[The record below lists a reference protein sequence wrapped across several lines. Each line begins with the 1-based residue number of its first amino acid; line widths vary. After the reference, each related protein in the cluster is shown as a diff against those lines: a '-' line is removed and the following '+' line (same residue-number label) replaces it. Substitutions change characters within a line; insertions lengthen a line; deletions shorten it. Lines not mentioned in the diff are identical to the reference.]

1 MSVIVGAASITQ
13 SNEDL
18 RQRVTADKFS
28 EYLAGL
34 HTLPML
40 NWKEIASGTTQ
51 ASTTT
56 RIAILAASG
65 ARPGDLLLFTS
76 GSLAEKFAGVRSVAT
91 TAATLAFEMDGLT
104 AGVGYILLRVQ
115 PVSATNPI
123 STSIVG
129 SIPLPTGA
137 ATAALQSSTQ
147 TTDPTYGTFTNI
159 GTPWFDS
166 GGGVGG
172 YGPWPTIGDGQYSS
186 YPGVGLAARDSTGSG
201 TLHLYATP
209 TTPSASANGLITKS
223 ITYGI
228 NPSNDLGVLK
238 TDASHNLY
246 VAQSGAWTSTTTPTT
261 RVSQTGTITASAQ
274 SVTLTLSGAT
284 GAVVLV
290 RGTYTALNGIFEA
303 SWDGGTTYFT
313 VQAYRLD
320 SNTIETTTGSI
331 SNTARGWRIG
341 TRGATNLRLRSTAFT
356 SGTASVEVYAAYF
369 EAEPIPG
376 IASHAVTLASTTITS
391 VTPGTTAT
399 LLGKAIDAVPGAT
412 DTGVACLMQRV
423 DAPGTLTPASNDY
436 ALPRLDSNGRQWIHD
451 AVSRFSD
458 AAGGLG
464 SVSMPFGYVSS
475 GTRTVQAGSTA
486 TVIQVNTD
494 ATTLCRRGDILQVTT
509 GTFAQGIR
517 QFGFVSAV
525 TATTITLESPGLAVI
540 PAATLTVTIW
550 RPTFINCDTSGNL
563 SVLQATTPWTC
574 TPYTGAKLHFEAGV
588 VGFAGIGAALATV
601 LSLGNDSV
609 ELNLSNTTDVE
620 LTISMDGTTKH
631 TIPADSQFKF
641 TCTAV
646 GGNINAGEDIQV
658 QYETVAPTRGRFSVL
673 SAHY

>member
-56 RIAILAASG
+56 RIAVLAASG

-76 GSLAEKFAGVRSVAT
+76 GALAEKFVGVRSVAT
-91 TAATLAFEMDGLT
+91 TAATLAFEMEGLT
-104 AGVGYILLRVQ
+104 AGVGYTLLRVQ
-115 PVSATNPI
+115 PVSATNPLQTTATI
-123 STSIVG
+123 TG

-137 ATAALQSSTQ
+137 STAALQSNVQ
-147 TTDPTYGTFTNI
+147 ETDPTYGTFLKI
-159 GTPWFDS
+159 GIPWFDS
-166 GGGVGG
+166 GGPSSGI
-172 YGPWPTIGDGQYSS
+172 GPWPVLGDGMYAS
-186 YPGVGLAARDSTGSG
+186 YPGVALVARQPSGGGCVPLFADTSAPSSGADALGVRAVCYGIDGATNRVIKLDSTGQVYVVG
-201 TLHLYATP
+201 AVDATP
-209 TTPSASANGLITKS
+209 ADRLS
-223 ITYGI
+223 
-228 NPSNDLGVLK
+228 
-238 TDASHNLY
+238 
-246 VAQSGAWTSTTTPTT
+246 QS
-261 RVSQTGTITASAQ
+261 GTITASAQ
-274 SVTLTLSGAT
+274 SVTLALLGANGAT
-284 GAVVLV
+284 VLV
-290 RGTYTALNGIFEA
+290 RGTYSALNGIFEA
-303 SWDGGTTYFT
+303 SWDGGITYFT

-331 SNTARGWRIG
+331 SNTARGWKIG
-341 TRGATNLRLRSTAFT
+341 TRGATDLRLRATAFT
-356 SGTASVEVYAAYF
+356 SGTANVEIYAAYF
-369 EAEPIPG
+369 EDEPIPG
-376 IASHAVTLASTTITS
+376 IGSHAVTLTSTTLTS
-391 VTPGTTAT
+391 VVPGTAAT
-399 LLGKAIDAVPGAT
+399 NLGKAIDAVPGAT

-436 ALPRLDSNGRQWIHD
+436 ALPRIDSNGRQWIHD
-451 AVSRFSD
+451 AASRFSD
-458 AAGGLG
+458 AAGGFG
-464 SVSMPFGYVSS
+464 SVAMPFGYISS

-509 GTFAQGIR
+509 GTFAQGLR
-517 QFGFVSAV
+517 EFGFVSAV
-525 TATTITLESPGLAVI
+525 TATTITLESPGFAVV

-550 RPTFINCDTSGNL
+550 RPTFINCDISGNQ
-563 SVLQATTPWTC
+563 SVSQATTPWTC
-574 TPYTGAKLHFEAGV
+574 TPYTGAKLNFEAGV

-620 LTISMDGTTKH
+620 LTMSMDGAATTH

-641 TCTAV
+641 TCTAM
-646 GGNINAGEDIQV
+646 GGNINAGKNIQV
-658 QYETVAPTRGRFSVL
+658 RYETVAPTRGRFSVL